1 MPPSCPA
8 HHNESHPDH
17 PYDIFT
23 GSFCGGMLVVAV
35 RGEGRTATSWG
46 VTFHVYLL
54 MAVSVL
60 VWAVF
65 FGMGLLLWLRAG
77 RLTPPR
83 NRD

>member
-1 MPPSCPA
+1 M
-8 HHNESHPDH
+8 
-17 PYDIFT
+17 
-23 GSFCGGMLVVAV
+23 
-35 RGEGRTATSWG
+35 G

-83 NRD
+83 DRD

>member
-1 MPPSCPA
+1 
-8 HHNESHPDH
+8 
-17 PYDIFT
+17 
-23 GSFCGGMLVVAV
+23 MLVVAV
-35 RGEGRTATSWG
+35 RAEGRTTTSWG